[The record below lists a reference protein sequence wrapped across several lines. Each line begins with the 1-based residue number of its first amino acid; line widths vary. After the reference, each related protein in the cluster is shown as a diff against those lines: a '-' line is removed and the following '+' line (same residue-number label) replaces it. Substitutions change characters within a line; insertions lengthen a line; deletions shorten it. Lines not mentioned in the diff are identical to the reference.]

1 MHLCTFALM
10 AKGIAGT
17 LYIGGV
23 KVGTVTDFDWPEL
36 DAEPSPSWPGAGLSA
51 SMTISLEYKGT
62 NGKKAKGTN
71 GKKLKRPLQK

>member
-1 MHLCTFALM
+1 MG
-10 AKGIAGT
+10 KGREGT

-23 KVGTVTDFDWPEL
+23 KFGTVTVFDWPEL
-36 DAEPSPSWPGAGLSA
+36 DAEPTPPRWPGSGLSA

-62 NGKKAKGTN
+62 KGKKAKGTK

>member
-1 MHLCTFALM
+1 MVKCRE
-10 AKGIAGT
+10 GT

-23 KVGTVTDFDWPEL
+23 EFGTVTVFDWPEL
-36 DAEPSPSWPGAGLSA
+36 DAEPSPRWPAGGLSA

-62 NGKKAKGTN
+62 KGKKGKRTN

>member
-1 MHLCTFALM
+1 MVKCRE
-10 AKGIAGT
+10 GT

-23 KVGTVTDFDWPEL
+23 EFGTVTVFDWPEL
-36 DAEPSPSWPGAGLSA
+36 DAEPSPAWPGAGLSA

-62 NGKKAKGTN
+62 KGKKGQCTN

>member
-23 KVGTVTDFDWPEL
+23 KFGAVTVFDLPEL
-36 DAEPSPSWPGAGLSA
+36 DVEPAPSWPGAAVA
-51 SMTISLEYKGT
+51 SMTIGLEYKGT
-62 NGKKAKGTN
+62 KGKKAQCTN

>member
-1 MHLCTFALM
+1 M
-10 AKGIAGT
+10 ANCNEGT

-23 KVGTVTDFDWPEL
+23 KVGTVTLISFDWSVP
-36 DAEPSPSWPGAGLSA
+36 DTEPSRSWPGAGLPA

-62 NGKKAKGTN
+62 KGKKAKGTK

>member
-1 MHLCTFALM
+1 MG
-10 AKGIAGT
+10 KGREGT

-23 KVGTVTDFDWPEL
+23 EFGTVTVFDWPEL
-36 DAEPSPSWPGAGLSA
+36 DAEPPPCWPAGGLSA

-62 NGKKAKGTN
+62 KGKKGQCTN

>member
-1 MHLCTFALM
+1 MG
-10 AKGIAGT
+10 KGREGT

-23 KVGTVTDFDWPEL
+23 KFGTVTVFDWPEL
-36 DAEPSPSWPGAGLSA
+36 DVEPAPRWPGAAPA

-62 NGKKAKGTN
+62 KGKNGKRTN

>member
-1 MHLCTFALM
+1 MKCRD
-10 AKGIAGT
+10 GT
-17 LYIGGV
+17 LYIDGV
-23 KVGTVTDFDWPEL
+23 EFGTVTVFDWPEL

-62 NGKKAKGTN
+62 KGKKGQCTN